1 MKRLLQFL
9 SVSAIYIL
17 TLPLALIP
25 YRLSLRVGS
34 ALGVLGYSLWSSRRK
49 IAIKNIE
56 GCMKAGS
63 IDSVV
68 SPSAL
73 AKESFKNLG
82 KSIMEIVRIYHGMGE
97 VILKNTEI
105 DGVEHYLSALKK
117 GKGILLVTGHCGN
130 WEVLALVSSYKVN
143 PLAVVARAINN
154 PYLNRLVERV
164 RRKYGNRIIYKKG
177 ALREII
183 RELRRGG
190 SVGILIDQSVL
201 PSEGVKIPFLG
212 RAAWTMRTPAVIA
225 AKTGASVVP
234 AFIQRTSTG
243 HKIKVYPEV
252 ELVEGT
258 SEDSVVE
265 NTKRISSYVEGYIKE
280 NPSEWL
286 WIHRRWK
293 RT

>member
-1 MKRLLQFL
+1 MKRFLQLL
-9 SVSAIYIL
+9 SASAIYIL

-25 YRLSLRVGS
+25 YRLSLWIGS
-34 ALGVLGYSLWSSRRK
+34 FLGILGYNLWSSRRE

-56 GCMKAGS
+56 SCMNAGS
-63 IDSVV
+63 IEGSV
-68 SPSAL
+68 SPAEL
-73 AKESFKNLG
+73 ARESFKNLG
-82 KSIMEIVRIYHGMGE
+82 KSIMEIVRIYHGIGE

-105 DGVEHYLSALKK
+105 EGVEHYISALNK

-130 WEVLALVSSYKVN
+130 WEVLALVSSYKVK

-164 RRKYGNRIIYKKG
+164 RRKYGNRVIYKQG

-190 SVGILIDQSVL
+190 SVGILVDQSVL

-212 RAAWTMRTPAVIA
+212 RPAWTMRTPAVIA
-225 AKTGASVVP
+225 AKTGAAVLPV
-234 AFIQRTSTG
+234 FIKRTPVG
-243 HKIKVYPEV
+243 HRIKVYPEV
-252 ELVEGT
+252 ELQDGS
-258 SEDSVVE
+258 SEDVVVE
-265 NTKRISSYVEGYIKE
+265 NTKRISAYVERHIKE